1 MYDKHIICDDT
12 LRNDGS
18 NGFSF
23 GARLPYYRGQP
34 LSVVEDLVINV
45 DGQDVPRSHVR
56 LTLGEQTWTLD
67 ELPAFTEQRWEF
79 GEVARVSVLQPGGL
93 TAQAHQVTLAI
104 HLRIS
109 YLPFPSITK
118 TTKTMTPAAA

>member
-34 LSVVEDLVINV
+34 LSVVEDLVVTV
-45 DGQDVPRSHVR
+45 DGETVPRDQVR
-56 LTLGEQTWTLD
+56 LSLGDSTWALD
-67 ELPAFTEQRWEF
+67 ELPALTTLRWEF
-79 GEVARVSVLQPGGL
+79 GEVARVSVLRPGGL
-93 TAQAHQVTLAI
+93 SVQPHEVALAV

-118 TTKTMTPAAA
+118 TTKTMTPATA